1 MRCPKAQRTMHGFNK
16 PLPVLMTG
24 LALSWL
30 LAGCTREQGPIHS
43 SDLGPGPILFEN
55 HCSACH
61 GASGQGIE
69 GEGPPLESTSWV
81 TGRHDRLIRIVL
93 HGLRGT
99 IQIRGVRYDREM
111 PGFGQV
117 LSDSEVA
124 SLVSFVRTRFG
135 SASEP
140 ITPASVRQV
149 RTETGNRTGYWTV
162 EELLDNEQQETNEE

>member
-1 MRCPKAQRTMHGFNK
+1 MHGFQK
-16 PLPVLMTG
+16 PRPSALMTG
-24 LALSWL
+24 LALGWL
-30 LAGCTREQGPIHS
+30 LVGCTQDQGPIRWT
-43 SDLGPGPILFEN
+43 DPDPGAILFEN

-61 GASGQGIE
+61 GASGQGVE
-69 GEGPPLESTSWV
+69 GEGPPLERTAWV
-81 TGRHDRLIRIVL
+81 TGTHDRLIRIVL

-140 ITPASVRQV
+140 IAPASVRQV
-149 RTETGNRTGYWTV
+149 RTVTGNRTGYWTV
-162 EELLDNEQQETNEE
+162 EELLDN